1 MDNIKIEEKNFD
13 KFIYKGSLALESYYD
28 DNNSNKEVFD
38 EFNYKLKAYRK
49 LSEKNKAD
57 KEFIV
62 DALILAINQMG
73 IENFVIYEDGDV
85 EYNYNKN
92 KKVGFFY

>member
-1 MDNIKIEEKNFD
+1 MNNIKIEEMNFD

-28 DNNSNKEVFD
+28 DNNSNKDVFD

-49 LSEKNKAD
+49 LLEKSKED
-57 KEFIV
+57 KESIV
-62 DALILAINQMG
+62 NALILAINQMG

-92 KKVGFFY
+92 KKGDRI

>member
-57 KEFIV
+57 
-62 DALILAINQMG
+62 
-73 IENFVIYEDGDV
+73 
-85 EYNYNKN
+85 
-92 KKVGFFY
+92 